1 MGCSPRQVALI
12 FASHLVSE
20 LRQLAGPQAPD
31 EGIHPAGPPLQAVE
45 QVPEGVSVAQARVGG
60 PQPILVICRKAGQ
73 VRQDLQNIH
82 TAEAAVVVADVLV
95 GLVLSKRH
103 RRSSSADGALDSASA
118 TAERY
123 GLRDGEDSLAVVR
136 AVEGPD
142 EGRQMNREASA
153 GETRWV
159 MAMVATTEV
168 ARGGCIPGVPWI

>member
-123 GLRDGEDSLAVVR
+123 GLRDGEDWKR
-136 AVEGPD
+136 AEGKAT
-142 EGRQMNREASA
+142 GLGGA
-153 GETRWV
+153 GQRHFFP
-159 MAMVATTEV
+159 AQPA
-168 ARGGCIPGVPWI
+168 GILLLSFIFNFFLSFFLFI

>member
-1 MGCSPRQVALI
+1 MGCSPRQVALV
-12 FASHLVSE
+12 FASHLVGQ

-95 GLVLSKRH
+95 GLVLSKCH
-103 RRSSSADGALDSASA
+103 CRSRSADRALDWASA
-118 TAERY
+118 MAERD
-123 GLRDGEDSLAVVR
+123 GLRDGEDS
-136 AVEGPD
+136 G
-142 EGRQMNREASA
+142 SHY
-153 GETRWV
+153 T
-159 MAMVATTEV
+159 ATS
-168 ARGGCIPGVPWI
+168 